1 MVSFKACFLSG
12 YCLKKIVPIIKNQA
26 VNLRTIE
33 IMKWQ
38 RVYCFLVVLLL
49 ILPAKIFSQQQMPR
63 YAQKSPHTPGFSSF
77 FQQKTTG
84 RYQLL
89 TGSEY
94 YYFIDD
100 PVIYRYVPSIFSN
113 GNQRM
118 IEIITPGFYTSA
130 LPFFCKKELQ
140 VEKTTYLP
148 LRFRLGSLEYVNKME
163 GKERQ

>member
-12 YCLKKIVPIIKNQA
+12 YCFKKIVPIIKNQA
-26 VNLRTIE
+26 VNLRTIG

-63 YAQKSPHTPGFSSF
+63 YAQKSPHTLNFYPF
-77 FQQKTTG
+77 FQQKSKG
-84 RYQLL
+84 GYQLFVERRH
-89 TGSEY
+89 S
-94 YYFIDD
+94 YFIDD
-100 PVIYRYVPSIFSN
+100 PVIYKYSSSILYN
-113 GNQRM
+113 GNPGM
-118 IEIITPGFYTSA
+118 IEIITPKFYTST

-140 VEKTTYLP
+140 IEKTIYLP